1 MKNLRLWIF
10 FCAIGEFLGIGFA
23 AAVAV
28 AWNVF
33 SGDQS
38 SMPWLLSGLIVMMF
52 AGWVEGMC
60 LSFFQG
66 LYLKKNLPGL
76 DIRKWR
82 RNTVFIAV
90 SGWFLGSLPSL
101 FISASQPQ
109 ASSAGPPLWIMVLLV
124 ILMGIVLGG
133 LFGFAQYLVLKT
145 HFKHPRFWISAHMSG
160 WILGLGFIFLA
171 ATVPDEHTDLW
182 KIVLGGLFS
191 GMLAGISVGCFGA
204 LAFRKMEKVD
214 TF

>member
-60 LSFFQG
+60 LRISRDWTSGSGDAIPFSLQ
-66 LYLKKNLPGL
+66 L
-76 DIRKWR
+76 
-82 RNTVFIAV
+82 AV
-90 SGWFLGSLPSL
+90 
-101 FISASQPQ
+101 
-109 ASSAGPPLWIMVLLV
+109 
-124 ILMGIVLGG
+124 
-133 LFGFAQYLVLKT
+133 GF
-145 HFKHPRFWISAHMSG
+145 
-160 WILGLGFIFLA
+160 
-171 ATVPDEHTDLW
+171 
-182 KIVLGGLFS
+182 
-191 GMLAGISVGCFGA
+191 
-204 LAFRKMEKVD
+204 
-214 TF
+214 

>member
-1 MKNLRLWIF
+1 
-10 FCAIGEFLGIGFA
+10 
-23 AAVAV
+23 
-28 AWNVF
+28 
-33 SGDQS
+33 
-38 SMPWLLSGLIVMMF
+38 
-52 AGWVEGMC
+52 
-60 LSFFQG
+60 
-66 LYLKKNLPGL
+66 
-76 DIRKWR
+76 
-82 RNTVFIAV
+82 
-90 SGWFLGSLPSL
+90 
-101 FISASQPQ
+101 
-109 ASSAGPPLWIMVLLV
+109 MVLSV

-171 ATVPDEHTDLW
+171 ATVPDEHTDL
-182 KIVLGGLFS
+182 FS